1 MCRKWNVF
9 CNENDRKE
17 TTPSCVDNLAE
28 MIRSHFKGDNV
39 IGNMHEWDFNAP
51 YILQMIAIMLIVA
64 GTSSYAER
72 TSHLAE
78 D

>member
-1 MCRKWNVF
+1 
-9 CNENDRKE
+9 
-17 TTPSCVDNLAE
+17 